1 MNRSGKKILWVI
13 LFAVS
18 LYAFLLSIN
27 LLGEGLK
34 LLGKGFIDNL
44 ISITSNPL
52 LGLIVGVFATAV
64 VQSSSA
70 TTSITVGLVA
80 SGVISINNAIPIIM
94 GANIGTTVTN
104 TLVSLAHITRK
115 NEFQRAFPAATV
127 HDFFNLLTVLV
138 VFPLELKFN
147 LLERFSGYLANI
159 FADFGGTH
167 ITSPL
172 KYVIAP
178 VNMQLIKLFSN
189 HGWIIVIFAMVL
201 LFVALKFLVDSM
213 KAITTQR
220 LELIIDRYLFGSW
233 IQGFVIGAFITALI
247 QSSSVTTSLVV
258 PLTGAGILSIYKV
271 FPYMVGANL
280 GTTITAILAALAVGG
295 PLGIQI
301 AFAHFGFNLIGAII
315 WLPLKIVPIKIALL
329 FGKLAAKSRAI
340 ALVYIIVLFY
350 LIPLLVFLI
359 TKLKSP

>member
-1 MNRSGKKILWVI
+1 MNRNIKKTFRVV
-13 LFAVS
+13 LFAGS
-18 LYAFLLSIN
+18 LYTFLLSIN

-34 LLGKGFIDNL
+34 LLGQGFIENL
-44 ISITSNPL
+44 ISLTSNPF
-52 LGLIVGVFATAV
+52 LGLVIGIFTTAI

-80 SGVISINNAIPIIM
+80 AGVISINNAIPIIM
-94 GANIGTTVTN
+94 GANIGTTITN
-104 TLVSLAHITRK
+104 TLVSMSHITRK
-115 NEFQRAFPAATV
+115 NEFQRAFPAAML
-127 HDFFNLLTVLV
+127 HDFFNVLTVLV
-138 VFPLELKFN
+138 VFPLEIKFN
-147 LLERFSGYLANI
+147 LPERFSGYLTGI
-159 FADFGGTH
+159 FANVGGTS

-178 VNMQLIKLFSN
+178 VNTQLIKLFGS
-189 HGWIIVIFAMVL
+189 HGWILIIFALVL

-213 KAITTQR
+213 KAITTRR
-220 LELIIDRYLFGSW
+220 LELLIDRYLFGSW
-233 IQGFVIGAFITALI
+233 VQSFVIGAMITSLI

-258 PLTGAGILSIYKV
+258 PLIGAGILTIYKV

-301 AFAHFGFNLIGAII
+301 AFAHFGFNLIGAGI

-329 FGKLAAKSRAI
+329 FGKLAGKSRAI

-350 LIPLLVFLI
+350 VVPLIIFFAA
-359 TKLKSP
+359 KLK